1 MSQSKQNP
9 IKFPSQTLAH
19 RLVHDS
25 HPTHRSFTSHI
36 SLYRSHSNSHAP
48 SPNPNPTRSAILKWF
63 SSLTVHQRQ
72 AHLTAVDSKK
82 SRGLVSRVA
91 ESNRL
96 IFDSSRLFSSAEGED
111 VTACSCSIESV
122 DAVTVS
128 EELVEDLERFVGAMD
143 GISNGGFLRGDES
156 ELGSDWLELE
166 WLKAKGYYSLEA
178 FVVNRLEV
186 ALRLAWLN
194 CNGGRRRGV
203 KLKEKASVA
212 GVVANV
218 YWRKKGCVDWWANLD
233 ATTRRKVLTVALGKS
248 AKALIPE
255 ILKGATSGLEDET
268 RLFSAGADRR
278 VKYNYTSTSVVN
290 AFSSLLVLKDIIMI
304 ILSCQNSEYDTG
316 KLFFSTLGSVCT
328 ISDCILRKLR
338 GFLMVVSLDCT
349 KLELLGEGIEKSL
362 PNKSKEKLSACSRRK
377 KGRSRNMKKDL
388 DCAIAHKEKG
398 NLVDL
403 KKVPN
408 GSQEKKNMPEKWLLE
423 IKAQTAAR
431 KSWKDKNKNKKSRF
445 NNTVEVGNFERRV
458 MEESS
463 FSVVSQDEAAK
474 SGRASDSPTTHNATD
489 DNTIGNNLFAKKK
502 NYNGTCCSTSGL
514 HSMSLVICSSRSI
527 LLFFSGIGPRRN
539 PFRRNPSEPICADTS
554 SSLPSSS
561 VDVPTSEASATQSIQ
576 GDYVKGSRE
585 RFCHIGSENS
595 LSKNVVENQTLPS
608 RLETLN
614 CNGIPLAVP
623 ALEFDNVLSNEDINI
638 QNSAHQ
644 SMYNIQ
650 DEDKNK

>member
-1 MSQSKQNP
+1 MTHTQL
-9 IKFPSQTLAH
+9 F
-19 RLVHDS
+19 DS
-25 HPTHRSFTSHI
+25 LTSHI
-36 SLYRSHSNSHAP
+36 SLYHSHSNSHAP
-48 SPNPNPTRSAILKWF
+48 SPNPNPNRSAILKWF

-72 AHLTAVDSKK
+72 AHVTAVDSKFVQILIQMLRKLRTHGHGSFIALPDLPSRDLPALCFRK

-96 IFDSSRLFSSAEGED
+96 IFDSTRLFSSAKGED

-122 DAVTVS
+122 DA
-128 EELVEDLERFVGAMD
+128 
-143 GISNGGFLRGDES
+143 NGSFLRGDKS
-156 ELGSDWLELE
+156 ELGSDWVELE

-186 ALRLAWLN
+186 ALGLAWLN
-194 CNGGRRRGV
+194 CNGGRRKGV
-203 KLKEKASVA
+203 KLKEKA

-278 VKYNYTSTSVVN
+278 VKHNYTVAMQRS
-290 AFSSLLVLKDIIMI
+290 FP
-304 ILSCQNSEYDTG
+304 
-316 KLFFSTLGSVCT
+316 
-328 ISDCILRKLR
+328 R
-338 GFLMVVSLDCT
+338 FLMVVSLDCT

-408 GSQEKKNMPEKWLLE
+408 GSLEKKSYKETSAVQMVTIFFFFKFSFGSYILLMVYCVIDIKRLDSLLLVAFHQE
-423 IKAQTAAR
+423 HAREMAVGKAQTAAR

-445 NNTVEVGNFERRV
+445 NNTVEVENFERRV
-458 MEESS
+458 MEKSA

-474 SGRASDSPTTHNATD
+474 SG
-489 DNTIGNNLFAKKK
+489 
-502 NYNGTCCSTSGL
+502 
-514 HSMSLVICSSRSI
+514 
-527 LLFFSGIGPRRN
+527 
-539 PFRRNPSEPICADTS
+539 
-554 SSLPSSS
+554 SSLPSSA

>member
-1 MSQSKQNP
+1 MTHTQLIARSLPTSLSTAP
-9 IKFPSQTLAH
+9 TPTLMPQALILTPPV
-19 RLVHDS
+19 R
-25 HPTHRSFTSHI
+25 
-36 SLYRSHSNSHAP
+36 
-48 SPNPNPTRSAILKWF
+48 PNPHPNAPQA
-63 SSLTVHQRQ
+63 VHPRPRLLHRPPRPPSCDLP
-72 AHLTAVDSKK
+72 ALCFRK
-82 SRGLVSRVA
+82 SCGLVSRVA

-96 IFDSSRLFSSAEGED
+96 IFDSTWLFSSVEGED

-122 DAVTVS
+122 DAVTVN
-128 EELVEDLERFVGAMD
+128 EELVEDLERFVGATD
-143 GISNGGFLRGDES
+143 GISNGRFLRGDES
-156 ELGSDWLELE
+156 ELGLDWVELE
-166 WLKAKGYYSLEA
+166 WLKAKRYYSLEA

-203 KLKEKASVA
+203 KLKKKASVA

-248 AKALIPE
+248 AKALIPQ

-268 RLFSAGADRR
+268 RLFNAGADRR
-278 VKYNYTSTSVVN
+278 VKYNFTVAMQRSFPSMTVEAEFGSTLSGKSTSVVN

-304 ILSCQNSEYDTG
+304 ILSC
-316 KLFFSTLGSVCT
+316 
-328 ISDCILRKLR
+328 
-338 GFLMVVSLDCT
+338 
-349 KLELLGEGIEKSL
+349 EGIEKSL

-377 KGRSRNMKKDL
+377 KGRSQNMKKDL

-398 NLVDL
+398 NLMDL

-408 GSQEKKNMPEKWLLE
+408 GSQEKESYKETSAVQMEHARE
-423 IKAQTAAR
+423 MAVGKAQTAAR

-445 NNTVEVGNFERRV
+445 NNTVEVGNCERRV

-474 SGRASDSPTTHNATD
+474 SGRASDNPTTHNATD
-489 DNTIGNNLFAKKK
+489 DNTIGNNLFA
-502 NYNGTCCSTSGL
+502 SG
-514 HSMSLVICSSRSI
+514 
-527 LLFFSGIGPRRN
+527 
-539 PFRRNPSEPICADTS
+539 

-561 VDVPTSEASATQSIQ
+561 VDVPTSEANATQSIQ

-595 LSKNVVENQTLPS
+595 SSNNVVENQALPS

-614 CNGIPLAVP
+614 FNGIRLVVP
-623 ALEFDNVLSNEDINI
+623 ALEFDNVLSNEDINF